1 MLVKQKSDLK
11 GSRNKWN
18 ANEEPELVK
27 FLEKVQF
34 RSSKNSRVLPLMIEL
49 VLERISFSRLNFG
62 NHGFKIETC
71 KWNAVLVVQIVIK

>member
-49 VLERISFSRLNFG
+49 VLERISFSRLNFEK
-62 NHGFKIETC
+62 HGFKIETC